1 LAWKSS
7 SSKHKPSPAE
17 RAALQRLESVR
28 RQRGPFRQLSRKLV
42 AETLQ
47 RWLSSEPA
55 SEGQRDVLEI
65 GMGDGQLRE
74 RLPEALLPRVLHTEP
89 QASAS
94 RDFRK
99 RYPDVPVLQAPAERL
114 PVAAASVSTVLGL
127 CVMDVV
133 PDGDAVV
140 RELARVLKPGGR
152 FIHWLDMST
161 VLAPVV
167 ASLSVTSLVPFPN
180 VFADPS
186 DAAWPEDLFLM
197 PREQLALIV
206 ALLSGAGHPLGAPLQ
221 HYLTT
226 FTASPFAVGLATA
239 ELAQLQD
246 SSALRKLLREGF
258 QAAVQLAS
266 PSPGVR
272 ERLAAF
278 EGRPVS
284 SALHFEQRLR
294 GWFGPDSGF
303 SVEESTLV
311 RVWESVQRS
320 EVPFPYM
327 SCMVGEQRSLPYIP
341 EGLLCADAEPTSAEH
356 ALLELGVFVFVASRI

>member
-1 LAWKSS
+1 LTWKSS

-28 RQRGPFRQLSRKLV
+28 RQRGPFQRLSRRLI
-42 AETLQ
+42 AQTLE
-47 RWLSSEPA
+47 RWMPGEAAREP
-55 SEGQRDVLEI
+55 GRDVVEI

-114 PVAAASVSTVLGL
+114 PVEAASASAVLGL

-133 PDGDAVV
+133 PDGEAVV
-140 RELARVLKPGGR
+140 RELSRALKPGGR

-161 VLAPVV
+161 VLSPVV

-186 DAAWPEDLFLM
+186 EAAWPEDLFLM

-206 ALLSGAGHPLGAPLQ
+206 TLLSGAGHPLCVPLQ
-221 HYLTT
+221 HYLRT
-226 FTASPFAVGLATA
+226 FTSSPFAVGLATA

-266 PSPGVR
+266 PAVR
-272 ERLAAF
+272 ERLATF

-294 GWFGPDSGF
+294 GWFGAESGF
-303 SVEESTLV
+303 KVEESGLT
-311 RVWESVQRS
+311 RAWESVGRS

-327 SCMVGEQRSLPYIP
+327 SCMVGEQRSLPYMP
-341 EGLLCADAEPTSAEH
+341 EGLLCPDARPTSDEH
-356 ALLELGVFVFVASRI
+356 ALLELGVFVFVASKI

>member
-1 LAWKSS
+1 
-7 SSKHKPSPAE
+7 
-17 RAALQRLESVR
+17 
-28 RQRGPFRQLSRKLV
+28 
-42 AETLQ
+42 
-47 RWLSSEPA
+47 
-55 SEGQRDVLEI
+55 
-65 GMGDGQLRE
+65 MGDGQLRE
-74 RLPEALLPRVLHTEP
+74 RLPDSLLPRVLHTEP

-99 RYPDVPVLQAPAERL
+99 RHPDVPVLQAPAERL
-114 PVAAASVSTVLGL
+114 PVAAASASAVVGL

-133 PDGDAVV
+133 PDGAAVV

-206 ALLSGAGHPLGAPLQ
+206 ALLSGAGHPLGVPLQ

-226 FTASPFAVGLATA
+226 FTASPFAVGAATA

-246 SSALRKLLREGF
+246 SSALRKLLRDGF
-258 QAAVQLAS
+258 QAAVQLA
-266 PSPGVR
+266 SPGVR

-303 SVEESTLV
+303 SVEESTLA
-311 RVWESVQRS
+311 RVWESAPCS

-327 SCMVGEQRSLPYIP
+327 SCVVGEQRSLSHIP
-341 EGLLCADAEPTSAEH
+341 EGLLCADAAPSSDQH